1 MRQVPG
7 PRVVARL
14 LRGGALAVAIL
25 VGVVGLA
32 VGGAGRAAAQEGP
45 TVEVEPLGAEPG
57 EFILVMGSGF
67 PVGETVTVF
76 FGETPILTTTIEES
90 GAFEVPAAVPLTVEP
105 GPFLISVTGSL
116 GSEFVLTYQ
125 VAAPVLTPTPTAT
138 GLSFEVLPEAA
149 LPGETITVTGGGFE
163 GGEAVTVSFDGVE
176 LATVG
181 ATLSG
186 AWLANVVVPVTTKPG
201 PHTITVRG
209 ARGVELSLEYT
220 VEAPAAPSVT
230 PSPVATAEP
239 TAVVTATPSGGEVTA
254 TPGTGDG
261 TPAVPGDGGD
271 GAGDGASDGGAVEGT
286 RGTWDDLPVVFLGVM
301 AVVAGVLAWGF
312 WRWARRE
319 PPGQGPEQVARFDDA
334 DPPIEG
340 AASPRS

>member
-7 PRVVARL
+7 PRVVACL
-14 LRGGALAVAIL
+14 PWGGALVVATLVAVMAL
-25 VGVVGLA
+25 TVGC
-32 VGGAGRAAAQEGP
+32 AGSAAAQEGP
-45 TVEVEPLGAEPG
+45 TVEVDPLGAEPG
-57 EFILVMGSGF
+57 EFIVVMGAGF

-76 FGETPILTTTIEES
+76 FGETPILTTTIGES

-125 VAAPVLTPTPTAT
+125 VVAPVLTPTPTAT
-138 GLSFEVLPEAA
+138 GLTFEVLPEAA

-186 AWLANVVVPVTTKPG
+186 AWLANVVVPVTTEPG

-220 VEAPAAPSVT
+220 VEAPATPSVT
-230 PSPVATAEP
+230 PSPVTTAEP
-239 TAVVTATPSGGEVTA
+239 TVAVTATPSGGGVTA
-254 TPGTGDG
+254 TPGSGDG
-261 TPAVPGDGGD
+261 TPAAPGDGGD
-271 GAGDGASDGGAVEGT
+271 SAGDGASDGGAVEGA

-301 AVVAGVLAWGF
+301 AVVAGALAWGF

-319 PPGQGPEQVARFDDA
+319 VGGEALEQMARFDDV
-334 DPPIEG
+334 DPPAEG
-340 AASPRS
+340 AARPGS